1 MTEVAAP
8 WGGYTEPEVTTDD
21 SLRKL
26 FSAGDYAWS
35 LTYSEPNFEIV
46 GKPQMGLLVVYGA
59 HQTIDGAIERASAHM
74 DML

>member
-1 MTEVAAP
+1 MR
-8 WGGYTEPEVTTDD
+8 TDD

-26 FSAGDYAWS
+26 FLTGDYEWS

-46 GKPQMGLLVVYGA
+46 GKPHVGLLVVYGA
-59 HQTIDGAIERASAHM
+59 HRTIEGAIERASAHM